1 MNKLC
6 NHPEIRFPLKKVQHP
21 ADKVFILLQVRSFTL
36 PSGVS
41 YYEQAILGGISLS
54 SPEYK
59 SGDSVLA
66 LEAASIYRQALRVI
80 RAVTESAINRRAGTL
95 LKNSFELYAM
105 YSVCPIQLFH

>member
-6 NHPEIRFPLKKVQHP
+6 NHQEIRFPLKKVQHP
-21 ADKVFILLQVRSFTL
+21 TDKVFILLQVRSFTL
-36 PSGVS
+36 TSGVS

-59 SGDSVLA
+59 TGDSILA
-66 LEAASIYRQALRVI
+66 LEAASVYRQALRVI
-80 RAVTESAINRRAGTL
+80 RAITESAINRRAGSL

-105 YSVCPIQLFH
+105 YSVYPIEVVY

>member
-1 MNKLC
+1 LNKLC

-21 ADKVFILLQVRSFTL
+21 TDKVFILLQVRSFTSISVVL
-36 PSGVS
+36 
-41 YYEQAILGGISLS
+41 YYEQVILGGISLS

-105 YSVCPIQLFH
+105 YSVCSIEPVH